1 MISCISLDTLKPSK
15 WEAQDT
21 KSDMQTHM
29 SKKNPTINA
38 ITKNLNDQ
46 NTNNGIH
53 NTKKKLKI
61 QTTVTQLKSEW

>member
-1 MISCISLDTLKPSK
+1 
-15 WEAQDT
+15 
-21 KSDMQTHM
+21 MQTHM
-29 SKKNPTINA
+29 SKKKKTVNA

-53 NTKKKLKI
+53 NTKKKLNI